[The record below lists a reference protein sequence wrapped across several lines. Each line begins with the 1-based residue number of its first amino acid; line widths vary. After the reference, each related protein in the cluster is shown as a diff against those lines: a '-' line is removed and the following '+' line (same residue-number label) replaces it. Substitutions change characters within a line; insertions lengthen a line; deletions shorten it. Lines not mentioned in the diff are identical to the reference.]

1 MYPEPERIACHQAGH
16 AVMQAILARGRYRVA
31 AVSLYGDDGCTVD
44 RRKPCGFAKLD
55 RETELNLYEYG
66 LAQLSGIAAENRFLR
81 EHPPE
86 GDNLWGAVSDIQE
99 WQDTAMGLYRDE
111 GRVNML
117 SMNIMAKL
125 DAIFSETAIWSV
137 VNALAEAL
145 LEKQTIA
152 GDELQAILAELP

>member
-31 AVSLYGDDGCTVD
+31 AVSLYGEDGCTVD
-44 RRKPCGFAKLD
+44 REQPCGFSTLD
-55 RETELNLYEYG
+55 RETELNLYEFG

-86 GDNLWGAVSDIQE
+86 CDELWGAVSDIKD

-111 GRVNML
+111 GRVRML

-125 DAIFSETAIWSV
+125 DAIFSENAIWSV
-137 VNALAEAL
+137 VSTLAETL
-145 LEKQTIA
+145 LEKKTVA

>member
-1 MYPEPERIACHQAGH
+1 MHPEPERIACHQAGH
-16 AVMQAILARGRYRVA
+16 AVMQSILARGRYRVA
-31 AVSLYGDDGCTVD
+31 AVSLYGEGSCTVD
-44 RRKPCGFAKLD
+44 RKQPCGFARLD

-86 GDNLWGAVSDIQE
+86 GEDLRGAVSDIQD

-111 GRVNML
+111 GRVRML

-125 DAIFSETAIWSV
+125 DAIFNESPIWNV

-145 LEKQTIA
+145 LEKQTVA